1 MVLGNIL
8 EIKEESLNDRN
19 FGIVS
24 GRIQPTHQSL
34 PRFNNLH
41 KTIIIREI
49 HWLVFVASEIY
60 NNKKESI
67 IDRDKG
73 AAPLY
78 I

>member
-1 MVLGNIL
+1 MLGNIL

-24 GRIQPTHQSL
+24 GRIQPTPQSL

-41 KTIIIREI
+41 KTIIIR
-49 HWLVFVASEIY
+49 WFLLQVKFT
-60 NNKKESI
+60 KKNESI
-67 IDRDKG
+67 IDPDKG